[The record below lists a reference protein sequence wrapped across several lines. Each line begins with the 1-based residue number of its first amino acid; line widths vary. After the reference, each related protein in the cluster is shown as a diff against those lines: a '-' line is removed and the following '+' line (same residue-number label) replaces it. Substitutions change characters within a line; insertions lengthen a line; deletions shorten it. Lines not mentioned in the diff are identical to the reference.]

1 LEGLQEIG
9 VIWRGELGQ
18 SLKSGRIVVLLVLFL
33 LFTGLTLLGI
43 GWLSWQWNQKQQKAF
58 EDEIANSPYK
68 EDLDPA
74 KVAEMRKKAADNNE
88 GKKFIVNLLFSDD
101 DAALGEALL
110 AIPFVLLIVF
120 KLSIIFL
127 PLFIALMGFDQLSAE
142 IGSRSI
148 RYLVV
153 RARRSSLVL
162 GKFATQGTVL
172 ALLMLVCVVAMIVV
186 SLIVDPDFTTGKAAL
201 TLLKLWVV
209 SVVFSLAYLGLTTFC
224 SALFRQP
231 AVSLVL
237 NVILLFVVW
246 FIALIGDAYRLPGQS
261 ATSMSLASL
270 KPESVVGYVRYVSV
284 WHFSA
289 DLIHPHWQRFGAAG
303 LAHLGF
309 AMVFLGAAYLVL
321 RARDV

>member
-9 VIWRGELGQ
+9 VIWRSELGQ

-33 LFTGLTLLGI
+33 LFTGLALTGI
-43 GWLSWQWNQKQQKAF
+43 GWASWQWNQKQSKAF
-58 EDEIANSPYK
+58 EDEIAQSPYK
-68 EDLDPA
+68 DDLDPA
-74 KVAEMRKKAADNNE
+74 KVAEMRKKATEGSE
-88 GKKFIVNLLFSDD
+88 GKKFIINFLFSDD

-127 PLFIALMGFDQLSAE
+127 PLFITLMGFDQLSAE
-142 IGSRSI
+142 IGTRSI

-153 RARRSSLVL
+153 RVRRSSLVL
-162 GKFATQGTVL
+162 GKFVTQATVL

-186 SLIVDPDFTTGKAAL
+186 SLMVDPDFTVGKAMV
-201 TLLKLWVV
+201 TLLKLWLV
-209 SVVFSLAYLGLTTFC
+209 SVVFSLAYLALTSMC

-231 AVSLVL
+231 PVSLVL
-237 NVILLFVVW
+237 NIILLFVVW
-246 FIALIGDAYRLPGQS
+246 FIALIGDAYRLPGS
-261 ATSMSLASL
+261 NAASMSLQSL
-270 KPESVVGYVRYVSV
+270 KPESVVGYVRYLSV

-289 DLIHPHWQRFGAAG
+289 DLIHPNWQRFGAAG

-309 AMVFLGAAYLVL
+309 AMLFLGAAYLVL